1 MKNTIHYGI
10 GREYLSTWGL
20 QQALR
25 EIYQNFLDYGDYV
38 EDVVHLDKHTVR
50 VSVSN
55 DWVPESLDFLRIG
68 NSKKHNPDAIG
79 KHGEGVKM
87 AFLILERLGMKSQ
100 IITQKYVIEPA
111 FNNDP
116 EIGECFCLNYTSH
129 EEQIT
134 APKFT
139 VIFECPTEDYII
151 FKDNVIVDGDIIF
164 SHDYGDIINK
174 DAGCIYSG
182 GLFVTKVKNMSKAY
196 NIKPHYLPLDRDRC
210 APGSFDLNYHASKIN
225 EYHGKITAEELAHSD
240 TMYTS
245 KVSDDVKKQIVPKM
259 VGNSVEFVVK
269 GKNGA
274 EDKII
279 KNDYLKETLKKDSF
293 FEKAIK
299 KLRLYVAKKLGL
311 YELLVE
317 FQKKHVHTTD
327 ARADFELILA
337 RVEKSEKVE
346 KPVEELA

>member
-1 MKNTIHYGI
+1 MTNTIHYGI
-10 GREYLSTWGL
+10 GREYLSNWGL

-25 EIYQNFLDYGDYV
+25 EIYQNFLDYGDY
-38 EDVVHLDKHTVR
+38 EENVVQLDEHMVR

-87 AFLILERLGMKSQ
+87 AFLILERLGLKSQ
-100 IITQKYVIEPA
+100 IQTQKYNIEPA

-116 EIGECFCLNYTSH
+116 EIGECFCLNYTSDVVRDDV
-129 EEQIT
+129 
-134 APKFT
+134 PKFT
-139 VIFECPTEDYII
+139 VIFECPRVDFDT
-151 FKDNVIVDGDIIF
+151 FKNNVIVVGDILF
-164 SHDYGDIINK
+164 SHDYGDIVDKEPGTIF
-174 DAGCIYSG
+174 SG

-210 APGSFDLNYHASKIN
+210 APASFDLNYHSSKIN

-245 KVSDDVKKQIVPKM
+245 KVPDDVKEQIVPKM

-274 EDKII
+274 EDKVI
-279 KNDYLKETLKKDSF
+279 KNEYLKDALKKDSF

-299 KLRLYVAKKLGL
+299 KLRMYVAKKLGL
-311 YELLVE
+311 YDLLIE

-337 RVEKSEKVE
+337 RVEKTEKVE

>member
-10 GREYLSTWGL
+10 GREYLANWGI

-25 EIYQNFLDYGDYV
+25 EIYQNFLDYGDYS
-38 EDVVHLDKHTVR
+38 EDVVQFDEHSVR

-68 NSKKHNPDAIG
+68 NSKKHNPNAIG

-87 AFLILERLGMKSQ
+87 AFLILERLGMNSQ

-116 EIGECFCLNYTSH
+116 EIGECFCLNYTTH
-129 EEQIT
+129 DEHADT
-134 APKFT
+134 PKFT
-139 VIFECPTEDYII
+139 VVFECPAEDFKI
-151 FKDNVIVDGDIIF
+151 FKDNVIVDGDILF
-164 SHDYGDIINK
+164 SHDYGNIVDK
-174 DAGCIYSG
+174 SAGSIYSG

-196 NIKPHYLPLDRDRC
+196 NIKPQYLPLDRDRC

-225 EYHGKITAEELAHSD
+225 EHHGKITAEELAHSD

-245 KVSDDVKKQIVPKM
+245 EVSDDVKKQIVPKM
-259 VGNSVEFVVK
+259 VGNSVEFVVR
-269 GKNGA
+269 GKNGT

-279 KNDYLKETLKKDSF
+279 KNDYLKESFKKDSF
-293 FEKAIK
+293 FEKTIK
-299 KLRLYVAKKLGL
+299 KLRLYVAKRLGL
-311 YELLVE
+311 YDLLVE

-337 RVEKSEKVE
+337 RVEKTEKTD
-346 KPVEELA
+346 KHVEELA